1 MYVYLRPIQVHL
13 AKAVTHGNLG
23 QSGLKGRFHHFLY
36 PPLQS
41 ALLSSTLDSL
51 GNPSVSGNF
60 SLQSARS
67 VRTRS
72 CHAIAN
78 GSCHEIAYAIPTFLP
93 KEKCFSL
100 EGKGRTTRKVSRNS
114 AFLLLSLNYP
124 IYFCIWPQLLSFFR
138 ASRLVGGWSEL
149 DFHIKRKPHSTPR
162 EITFERW
169 WQMCSSN
176 K

>member
-1 MYVYLRPIQVHL
+1 MYTCDLYRCTWLKQLPMVTWSIRSSIVHFPSAEIVICIAL
-13 AKAVTHGNLG
+13 DLSEHAAVTRSLMEVVTN
-23 QSGLKGRFHHFLY
+23 K
-36 PPLQS
+36 PT
-41 ALLSSTLDSL
+41 LS
-51 GNPSVSGNF
+51 
-60 SLQSARS
+60 
-67 VRTRS
+67 
-72 CHAIAN
+72 HA
-78 GSCHEIAYAIPTFLP
+78 FLP

-124 IYFCIWPQLLSFFR
+124 IYFCIWPQSLSFFR
-138 ASRLVGGWSEL
+138 ASRLVGEWSEL